1 MPIHAKPV
9 SSKMPAAS
17 LKMRKGK
24 ISQTS
29 RLLLCSIFALA
40 LLAAACSSDDSSTA
54 TPGQTSDNPTSA
66 SASRSLLDVVRERD
80 KLICGSRSD
89 LTGFAST
96 NADGEYEGF
105 DIEFCRVVAAGILG
119 DATKLE
125 IRPLGP
131 ERFTAVQAGEV
142 DILFRNATAT
152 ASRDGREGL
161 SFPFTTVYD
170 GQRMIVRADSGITTL
185 EELDGATICVIA
197 GTTTELNLN
206 AVFSARG
213 LRFSQQVFTSHAE
226 LRTAYRSGT
235 CEGYT
240 ADGSALAIYKF
251 TAERD
256 GGPEQRI
263 LDEVMSKEPLGAVIA
278 DGDSKWEQAVKW
290 VLRATIQAWEF
301 GLDST
306 NIDSYSGEDVNIL
319 NFLGRT
325 GFDPGLDLDL
335 DFAVNVVKQVGNYKE
350 IYDRTLGAVGL
361 EMEGSLN
368 RLWSEGGLFYNPPY
382 R

>member
-1 MPIHAKPV
+1 MQIRAMQV
-9 SSKMPAAS
+9 
-17 LKMRKGK
+17 
-24 ISQTS
+24 
-29 RLLLCSIFALA
+29 RLLLCSMFTLA
-40 LLAAACSSDDSSTA
+40 LLTSACSSDSNESNPA
-54 TPGQTSDNPTSA
+54 QTSDTLSA
-66 SASRSLLDVVRERD
+66 SAASGRSLLDVVRDRD
-80 KLICGSRSD
+80 ELICGSRSD

-105 DIEFCRVVAAGILG
+105 DIEFCKAIAAGILG
-119 DATKLE
+119 DATKVD

-131 ERFTAVQAGEV
+131 QRFIAVQTGEV

-161 SFPFTTVYD
+161 SFPFTTLYD

-185 EELDGATICVIA
+185 EELDGATICVVE

-213 LRFSQQVFTSHAE
+213 IRFSQQVFDSHTE
-226 LRTAYRSGT
+226 LRTAYQNGA
-235 CEGYT
+235 CESYT
-240 ADGSALAIYKF
+240 ADGSALAVYKF
-251 TAERD
+251 TSERD

-263 LDEVMSKEPLGAVIA
+263 LDDVMSKEPLGAVIA
-278 DGDSKWEQAVKW
+278 DGDSRWEQAVKW

-306 NIDSYSGEDVNIL
+306 NIDSYPGDDVNIL

-325 GFDPGLDLDL
+325 GFDPGLGLDL

-350 IYDRTLGAVGL
+350 IYDRTLGEVGL

-368 RLWSEGGLFYNPPY
+368 RLWSDGGLFYNPPY

>member
-1 MPIHAKPV
+1 MLIPS
-9 SSKMPAAS
+9 SSKA
-17 LKMRKGK
+17 
-24 ISQTS
+24 
-29 RLLLCSIFALA
+29 LLCSIFALA
-40 LLAAACSSDDSSTA
+40 LLAAACSSDGSSTA
-54 TPGQTSDNPTSA
+54 TSAQPADSPASA
-66 SASRSLLDVVRERD
+66 SASASSGRSLLDVVRERD
-80 KLICGSRSD
+80 RLICGSRSD

-105 DIEFCRVVAAGILG
+105 DIEFCKVVAAGILG

-125 IRPLGP
+125 IRPLGA

-170 GQRMIVRADSGITTL
+170 GQRMMVQADSGITTL
-185 EELDGATICVIA
+185 EELEGATICVIE

-206 AVFSARG
+206 AVFSARDIS
-213 LRFSQQVFTSHAE
+213 FSQQVFNSHAE
-226 LRTAYRSGT
+226 LRTSYQNGI

-240 ADGSALAIYKF
+240 ADGSVLAVYKF

-256 GGPEQRI
+256 GLPEQRI
-263 LDEVMSKEPLGAVIA
+263 LDEIMSKEPLGAVIA

-301 GLDST
+301 DLDST
-306 NIDSYSGEDVNIL
+306 NISSYSGDDVNIL

-325 GFDPGLDLDL
+325 GFDPGLDLDSE
-335 DFAVNVVKQVGNYKE
+335 FAINVVEQVGNYKE
-350 IYDRTLGAVGL
+350 IYDRTLGSVGL

-368 RLWSEGGLFYNPPY
+368 RLWTDGGLFYNPPY

>member
-1 MPIHAKPV
+1 MTITML
-9 SSKMPAAS
+9 KMPS
-17 LKMRKGK
+17 RKGQA
-24 ISQTS
+24 SQTS

-40 LLAAACSSDDSSTA
+40 LLAAACSSDESSTA
-54 TPGQTSDNPTSA
+54 TPVQSPESPAASA
-66 SASRSLLDVVRERD
+66 SDSRSLLDAVRERD

-96 NADGEYEGF
+96 NAAGEYEGF
-105 DIEFCRVVAAGILG
+105 DIEFCKVVAAGILG

-125 IRPLGP
+125 IRPLGV

-152 ASRDGREGL
+152 ASRDGSEAL

-197 GTTTELNLN
+197 GTTTEINLN

-213 LRFSQQVFTSHAE
+213 IRFSQQVFNSHAE
-226 LRTAYRSGT
+226 LRAAYQSGI

-240 ADGSALAIYKF
+240 ADGSALAVYKF
-251 TAERD
+251 TSERD

-278 DGDSKWEQAVKW
+278 DGDTKWEQAVKW

-306 NIDSYSGEDVNIL
+306 NIDSYSGEDLNIL

>member
-1 MPIHAKPV
+1 MRIPV
-9 SSKMPAAS
+9 SSKM
-17 LKMRKGK
+17 
-24 ISQTS
+24 
-29 RLLLCSIFALA
+29 LLCSMFALA

-54 TPGQTSDNPTSA
+54 TSVQPSDSPASA

-80 KLICGSRSD
+80 NLICGSRSD

-105 DIEFCRVVAAGILG
+105 DIEYCKAVAAGILG

-125 IRPLGP
+125 IRPLGA
-131 ERFTAVQAGEV
+131 ERFTAVQTGEV

-170 GQRMIVRADSGITTL
+170 GQRMIVRADSGIMTL
-185 EELDGATICVIA
+185 EELDGATICVVE

-213 LRFSQQVFTSHAE
+213 IRFSQQVFSSHAE
-226 LRTAYRSGT
+226 LRSAYQNGA
-235 CEGYT
+235 CESYT
-240 ADGSALAIYKF
+240 ADGSALAVYKF
-251 TAERD
+251 TSERD

-278 DGDSKWEQAVKW
+278 DGDSRWEQAVKW

-301 GLDST
+301 GLDSS
-306 NIDSYSGEDVNIL
+306 NIDSYAGDDVNIL

-325 GFDPGLDLDL
+325 GFDPGLGLDL

-368 RLWSEGGLFYNPPY
+368 RLWTDGGLFYNPPY

>member
-1 MPIHAKPV
+1 MKIQAKQV
-9 SSKMPAAS
+9 
-17 LKMRKGK
+17 
-24 ISQTS
+24 

-40 LLAAACSSDDSSTA
+40 LLASACSSDNGEGSPAQTA
-54 TPGQTSDNPTSA
+54 DAAPSA
-66 SASRSLLDVVRERD
+66 DTASGSSLLDVVRDRD
-80 KLICGSRSD
+80 SLICGSRSD

-96 NADGEYEGF
+96 NADGEFEGF
-105 DIEFCRVVAAGILG
+105 DIEFCKVVAAGILG
-119 DATKLE
+119 DATKVE

-152 ASRDGREGL
+152 ASRDGREAL

-185 EELDGATICVIA
+185 KELEGATICVVE

-206 AVFSARG
+206 AVFLALGIS
-213 LRFSQQVFTSHAE
+213 FTQQVFRTHAQ
-226 LRTAYRSGT
+226 LRPAYQSGV

-240 ADGSALAIYKF
+240 ADGSALAVYKF
-251 TAERD
+251 TSERD

-278 DGDSKWEQAVKW
+278 DGDSRWEQAVRW
-290 VLRATIQAWEF
+290 VLQATIQAWEF

-306 NIDSYSGEDVNIL
+306 NIDNYTGDDVNIL

-325 GFDPGLDLDL
+325 GFDPGLGLDL
-335 DFAVNVVKQVGNYKE
+335 DFAVKVIKQVGNYKE

-368 RLWSEGGLFYNPPY
+368 RLWSDGGLFYNPPY